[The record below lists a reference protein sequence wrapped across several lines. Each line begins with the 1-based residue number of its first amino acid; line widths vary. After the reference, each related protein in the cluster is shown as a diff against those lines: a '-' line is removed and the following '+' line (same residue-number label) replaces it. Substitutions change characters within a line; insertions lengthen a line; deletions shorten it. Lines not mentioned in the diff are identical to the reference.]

1 LVISPFPLLVGAV
14 KLTSADLTP
23 AATDMPDGSLGGD
36 DKVVVLNI
44 ADAQLEPTLFTAR
57 NFIGYIVELESPLIV
72 NGLVV
77 TAGEGVT
84 QVLPLSM
91 EY

>member
-1 LVISPFPLLVGAV
+1 MPVV
-14 KLTSADLTP
+14 KP
-23 AATDMPDGSLGGD
+23 
-36 DKVVVLNI
+36 V
-44 ADAQLEPTLFTAR
+44 
-57 NFIGYIVELESPLIV
+57 IV

>member
-1 LVISPFPLLVGAV
+1 M

-23 AATDMPDGSLGGD
+23 AATDMPDGSLGGVTVN
-36 DKVVVLNI
+36 VVVFTASEEQPN
-44 ADAQLEPTLFTAR
+44 PWVFTAR
-57 NFIGYIVELESPLIV
+57 SLIGYVVPLAKPVII

-84 QVLPLSM
+84 QVMPLSM
-91 EY
+91 EYS

>member
-1 LVISPFPLLVGAV
+1 
-14 KLTSADLTP
+14 
-23 AATDMPDGSLGGD
+23 MPDGSLGGVN
-36 DKVVVLNI
+36 VVVFTAAEEQPN
-44 ADAQLEPTLFTAR
+44 PWVFTAR
-57 NFIGYIVELESPLIV
+57 SLTGYVVPLVKPVIV

-77 TAGEGVT
+77 ADGEGVT